1 MLIEFPPP
9 IDCVQPRA
17 SLSRR
22 QDVKNAHT
30 KGYAFLFKGEK
41 KQKFN
46 YLSND
51 DTSLLVL
58 FLRSENVLS
67 SSLKK
72 EKERPFLSLL
82 FDWVGLRI
90 ITTSYPVTGNDCL
103 NELVLLSV

>member
-41 KQKFN
+41 KTK
-46 YLSND
+46 
-51 DTSLLVL
+51 V
-58 FLRSENVLS
+58 
-67 SSLKK
+67 
-72 EKERPFLSLL
+72 
-82 FDWVGLRI
+82 
-90 ITTSYPVTGNDCL
+90 
-103 NELVLLSV
+103 

>member
-41 KQKFN
+41 KK
-46 YLSND
+46 
-51 DTSLLVL
+51 SLII
-58 FLRSENVLS
+58 S
-67 SSLKK
+67 SM
-72 EKERPFLSLL
+72 
-82 FDWVGLRI
+82 
-90 ITTSYPVTGNDCL
+90 TTHLY
-103 NELVLLSV
+103 